1 VSLLEPVPLLE
12 VEGLTKRFGGI
23 TAVDGLTFTVAEG
36 EWVGLIGPNGSGKS
50 TLFSLLSGVERPDG
64 GQIRFAGRSLVGLP
78 PHQIARL
85 GLVRGFQI
93 PRLFSSMDGLEN
105 MLVAE
110 KDHPG
115 EGLAAALVPGPFV
128 EAERQAARRA
138 AWWLTAFG
146 LAGQAPLLASELSGG
161 QMKLLETARAL
172 MGQPR
177 LLLLD
182 EPAAGVA
189 PALAQGIF
197 QKLRRLREEQGITL
211 LTIEH
216 RLDLLFDHVDRVLV
230 LHQGRLLADGPPG
243 AIAEEPRVLEAYF
256 GTAHW
261 GPRREGAH
269 P

>member
-1 VSLLEPVPLLE
+1 LLPALGGGTARRRPNPVRWP
-12 VEGLTKRFGGI
+12 VTGR
-23 TAVDGLTFTVAEG
+23 VAAAPDRPPRS
-36 EWVGLIGPNGSGKS
+36 GP
-50 TLFSLLSGVERPDG
+50 
-64 GQIRFAGRSLVGLP
+64 GLP
-78 PHQIARL
+78 D
-85 GLVRGFQI
+85 

-115 EGLAAALVPGPFV
+115 EGLAAALAPGPFV
-128 EAERQAARRA
+128 EAGRQAARRA

-211 LTIEH
+211 LT
-216 RLDLLFDHVDRVLV
+216 
-230 LHQGRLLADGPPG
+230 
-243 AIAEEPRVLEAYF
+243 
-256 GTAHW
+256 
-261 GPRREGAH
+261 
-269 P
+269 